1 MENKKKKRYGIVAAL
16 LLLVLAAG
24 VGTWAWLQATDQ
36 VTNEFT
42 VGSIGKPEVKPDPDH
57 PDKPG
62 TDPTDPSVDGYLFE
76 TKWVKDSKM
85 IPDTDINKNPN
96 VGIGKDSDKSYVFIY
111 VKNAIVKD
119 GEGALAKTPYFN
131 LKNGWEPVAADQVKT
146 NGNEGQYVS
155 GLFMYTAG
163 GTGTPAELTPAD
175 GKAAYTGELFSVVHI
190 PAAMNNTD
198 VVQSPA
204 KPTMTVSCYIFGAD
218 QGDAANAV
226 AQAKEWAKT
235 QSYPPPTE
243 IPARSPSP
251 FSDRDLGS
259 PLIDDWRT

>member
-62 TDPTDPSVDGYLFE
+62 TTPTDPSVDGYLFE
-76 TKWVKDSKM
+76 TKWTNKSKM

-96 VGIGKDSDKSYVFIY
+96 VGIGKDSDSSYVFIY
-111 VKNAIVKD
+111 VKNAIVKTD
-119 GEGALAKTPYFN
+119 ATDALAKTPYFT
-131 LKNGWEPVAADQVKT
+131 L
-146 NGNEGQYVS
+146 NGNWKPVTDTVVGAKNNGNPDQYVS

-163 GTGTPAELTPAD
+163 NTGTPAKLAPTPKTETAEA
-175 GKAAYTGELFSVVHI
+175 KAAYTGELFSTVHI
-190 PAAMNNTD
+190 PADMNKPD
-198 VVQSPA
+198 VVDQPA
-204 KPTMTVSCYIFGAD
+204 MTVSCYIFGAD

-235 QSYPPPTE
+235 Q
-243 IPARSPSP
+243 A
-251 FSDRDLGS
+251 
-259 PLIDDWRT
+259 

>member
-1 MENKKKKRYGIVAAL
+1 MENKKKKRYGIIAAL

-24 VGTWAWLQATDQ
+24 VGTYAWLSATDSK
-36 VTNEFT
+36 TNEFT
-42 VGSIGKPEVKPDPDH
+42 VGSIGKPDVKPDPDQ
-57 PDKPG
+57 PNKPG

-76 TKWVKDSKM
+76 TKWANNSKM

-131 LKNGWEPVAADQVKT
+131 LNNGWKPVADDQVKT
-146 NGNEGQYVS
+146 NGTDGQYVS
-155 GLFMYTAG
+155 GLFMYTAD
-163 GTGTPAELTPAD
+163 GTSTPAELTPAD
-175 GKAAYTGELFSVVHI
+175 GKAAYTGELFSTVHI

-198 VVQSPA
+198 VVTNPA
-204 KPTMTVSCYIFGAD
+204 MTVSCYIFGAD
-218 QGDAANAV
+218 QSGAQNAI

-235 QSYPPPTE
+235 Q
-243 IPARSPSP
+243 A
-251 FSDRDLGS
+251 
-259 PLIDDWRT
+259 